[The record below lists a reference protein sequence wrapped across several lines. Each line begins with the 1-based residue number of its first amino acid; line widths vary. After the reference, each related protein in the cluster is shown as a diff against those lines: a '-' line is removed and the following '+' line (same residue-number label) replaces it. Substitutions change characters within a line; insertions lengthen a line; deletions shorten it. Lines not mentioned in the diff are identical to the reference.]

1 MWHIFGNI
9 DTSIVSILYILAVF
23 HGHMFV
29 CYVCIL
35 LKSLLVWM
43 WYLQQ
48 KWCNVPPPL
57 AIEAQDFPRL
67 YWWVLNGA
75 VGDSSISSQVF
86 PGSIA
91 MFYWRF
97 QDQLHSQ
104 VGTDWNATARGG
116 QQLFHRE
123 AVKRWCFWEGD
134 PQFHFVE
141 GKSAFCL
148 NSLWLHP
155 CPVGIPCRWMDLRFH
170 NRDSVNLLMRYFSCA
185 TEPVCPNNVQY
196 NIYIYIYSMEGILH
210 QLIGTWLC
218 YFIHPFN
225 RIEALSTVW
234 KVTIQS
240 SPPEGIWRWW
250 RRGSS
255 VTWGLER
262 IGATASKR
270 SGYKYMS

>member
-1 MWHIFGNI
+1 
-9 DTSIVSILYILAVF
+9 
-23 HGHMFV
+23 
-29 CYVCIL
+29 
-35 LKSLLVWM
+35 M
-43 WYLQQ
+43 WYLHQ
-48 KWCNVPPPL
+48 KWCNVPPL

-134 PQFHFVE
+134 PQFHIVE
-141 GKSAFCL
+141 GKSAFVL
-148 NSLWLHP
+148 IPYGSYHIFTIIDRELHP

-170 NRDSVNLLMRYFSCA
+170 KLRWNLEIQWTCWWDTFLVQKNLYVQTMYSIYTQYKESC
-185 TEPVCPNNVQY
+185 T
-196 NIYIYIYSMEGILH
+196 S
-210 QLIGTWLC
+210 W
-218 YFIHPFN
+218 
-225 RIEALSTVW
+225 
-234 KVTIQS
+234 
-240 SPPEGIWRWW
+240 
-250 RRGSS
+250 
-255 VTWGLER
+255 
-262 IGATASKR
+262 
-270 SGYKYMS
+270 